1 MSIPNKSD
9 IISAITVYTAA
20 NKRPCPI
27 DHLIEKFGHKKMVQK
42 LVNDLKEANAIV
54 GRRGRTGGLTFPED
68 IAIDANPIDAAP
80 VNDEHEQD
88 DSNEPAD
95 AADSENTTEQNGM
108 KIVEIPF

>member
-1 MSIPNKSD
+1 MSIPTKSD

-27 DHLIEKFGHKKMVQK
+27 DHLIEKFGSKKLVQK

-68 IAIDANPIDAAP
+68 IAIDATPIETAS
-80 VNDEHEQD
+80 VNDEHQKDDANDGDNTDNENATEQD
-88 DSNEPAD
+88 
-95 AADSENTTEQNGM
+95 GM